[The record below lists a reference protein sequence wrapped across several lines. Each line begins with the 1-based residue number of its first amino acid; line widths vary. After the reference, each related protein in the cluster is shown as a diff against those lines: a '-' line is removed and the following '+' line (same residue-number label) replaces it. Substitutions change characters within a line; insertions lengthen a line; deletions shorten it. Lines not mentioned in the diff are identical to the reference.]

1 MGNEHTHGRAN
12 AVSKIDDL
20 IFWERIAE
28 MPLWEAEQE
37 CVMRR
42 EENALQ
48 RAMLQNE
55 KDSATAK
62 NRKSEEREIGAE
74 IYQLMS
80 QSTKLNERIT
90 MLRKLQD
97 KIHWRSAVKALY
109 GDEAV
114 TDCLVWMETNNSEIW
129 EKRREW
135 SRK

>member
-1 MGNEHTHGRAN
+1 MGDGHIDRDEN

-55 KDSATAK
+55 KDSAAAK
-62 NRKSEEREIGAE
+62 NRKNEEREIGAE

-109 GDEAV
+109 GDEAA

>member
-1 MGNEHTHGRAN
+1 
-12 AVSKIDDL
+12 VSKIDDL

>member
-1 MGNEHTHGRAN
+1 M
-12 AVSKIDDL
+12 SKIDDL